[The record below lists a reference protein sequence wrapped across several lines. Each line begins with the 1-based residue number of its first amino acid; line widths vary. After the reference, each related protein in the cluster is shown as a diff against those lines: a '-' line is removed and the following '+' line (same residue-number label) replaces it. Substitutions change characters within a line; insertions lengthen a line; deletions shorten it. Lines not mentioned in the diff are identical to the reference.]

1 MPHPIPA
8 NNLQRQAVLSKAVVR
23 SADHLEIP
31 GSLLARIIGI
41 SPASASRLRAETYLL
56 SESRKEWELAVL
68 LVRLFRSLDAIA
80 GGSRQTARE
89 WMQADNRALGGKKP
103 IELITTAQGL
113 VNVVTYLDAQ
123 RGIV

>member
-1 MPHPIPA
+1 MPQPTQA
-8 NNLQRQAVLSKAVVR
+8 KNEQRQAVLTKALVR
-23 SADHLEIP
+23 SADHLGIP

-41 SPASASRLRAETYLL
+41 SQASASRLRAETYLL

-80 GGSRQTARE
+80 GGSRMTARE
-89 WMQADNRALGGKKP
+89 WMQADNRAFGEKKP
-103 IELITTAQGL
+103 IELITTAEGL
-113 VNVVTYLDAQ
+113 VNVVTYLDAN